1 MLLLSSLPIL
11 KISFWK
17 PFLLF
22 AICDLLPTCSCT
34 EVTPSP
40 WVDTAC
46 LLHSDIATLLHWP
59 TVIHYSDRLPCK
71 CTNFLSQHVNLT
83 PTLLHFF
90 DAGFLAFYVVIFSI
104 VLHWTGDTRPIG
116 WHLGFTKLVCLTFT
130 FSTSL
135 LYCIT
140 IYPQNA
146 LGFYN
151 LLGKPSSK
159 ALTSISI
166 NLNFS

>member
-1 MLLLSSLPIL
+1 MLLLCPFSKLAFESL
-11 KISFWK
+11 SCY
-17 PFLLF
+17 LLL
-22 AICDLLPTCSCT
+22 ATCYLLPTCSCT
-34 EVTPSP
+34 EVTPP

-46 LLHSDIATLLHWP
+46 LLHSDIATPLLHWP

-90 DAGFLAFYVVIFSI
+90 NAGFLALHVVIFSI
-104 VLHWTGDTRPIG
+104 VLHWTGDTHPMG
-116 WHLGFTKLVCLTFT
+116 WHLGFTKLACLTFT
-130 FSTSL
+130 LSTSL

-146 LGFYN
+146 HGFYN
-151 LLGKPSSK
+151 LLGKP
-159 ALTSISI
+159 
-166 NLNFS
+166 